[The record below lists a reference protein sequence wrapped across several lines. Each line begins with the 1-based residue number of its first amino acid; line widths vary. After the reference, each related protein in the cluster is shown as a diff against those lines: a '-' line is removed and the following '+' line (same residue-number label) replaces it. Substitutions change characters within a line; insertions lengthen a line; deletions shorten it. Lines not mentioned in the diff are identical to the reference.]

1 MECTLLAV
9 DYDQC
14 LFDKYSRSHR
24 SFLPSAVLTMIGW
37 VISGR
42 VLMDGRVLVGEV
54 GGEGGDA
61 GRMEEGHHQ
70 LHCIIITTVTT
81 GREDG
86 SMLLFSTYLG
96 VGIFTTTTEIH
107 SQGKETCTLL

>member
-1 MECTLLAV
+1 
-9 DYDQC
+9 
-14 LFDKYSRSHR
+14 
-24 SFLPSAVLTMIGW
+24 MIGW

-54 GGEGGDA
+54 GGKGGDA

-86 SMLLFSTYLG
+86 SMLLFSTCGY
-96 VGIFTTTTEIH
+96 IH
-107 SQGKETCTLL
+107 HHHCCTLAGERNMHLIITATIANIFVLR